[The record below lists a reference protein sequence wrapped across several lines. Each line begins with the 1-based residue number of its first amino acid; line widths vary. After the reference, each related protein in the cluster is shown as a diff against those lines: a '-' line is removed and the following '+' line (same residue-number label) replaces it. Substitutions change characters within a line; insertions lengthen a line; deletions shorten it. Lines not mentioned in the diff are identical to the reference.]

1 MGPSRF
7 SRPAGALASPAR
19 EREDPV
25 WAGQAFDPE
34 CFDLERSQAGGGA
47 IAAVSDGGAFG
58 EWIEDEA
65 GLPCFELRLP
75 VPGCDVWHQVGNDRV
90 TATAYADGRTV
101 FYWAEEG
108 LIRLGALLPP
118 PGAVFAVRFGCG
130 YAQWRWR
137 AEGIEGV
144 RRVWAPFGEAPG
156 WRIDEELH
164 GALPRAH
171 TEVLCFSPRPIVGV
185 SLMSRGEPP
194 PRAFSWRE
202 RVSWRAM
209 LALGGVSRAVIETL
223 RSALGWHLRL
233 APQPSKNLPGV
244 LLAPPGGPRPPS
256 LRASW
261 QARIPGAVFV
271 AGLGE
276 GAPQVRTVREGP
288 RTTIEITAVLPA
300 GASRVDT
307 ARDEPRTRV
316 EIAAPLPPGT
326 PHVRLSFGIGVE
338 QPAEARGAIE
348 TLCAASA
355 AETTAAWRRE
365 VCLDLPTAPAL
376 AREMRWHEMY
386 LRSAQVRDTVLGGR
400 YVPQGSA
407 YGFIHGLHGAPRDY
421 CISAVALTPFDP
433 DAARETLRLC
443 LRLVRPGGSV
453 AYSHTGAGLPTSA
466 AVHHAPS
473 DLPLFLL
480 WAASEL
486 VFAIGDRGLLDE
498 ARPVLLR
505 TWRWLRDVVGVG
517 AHGLLRVL
525 SGDWNDPITSFAPS
539 RRAFHRHGESAF
551 NSAMA
556 IFVLPRAAALLP
568 EEAEEMHALA
578 WRLRGAMEAAW
589 AGEWFL
595 RGFDGKGGAIGH
607 DRLFLDSNAWCLIA
621 GIGSETQ
628 RRALVQAIAERCDDP
643 SPIGPTVLDRP
654 ARVRGG
660 LLPPG
665 WDTNGGVWAA
675 ISALTAWGVAL
686 HDPYRA
692 WRLLEK
698 QSLAAHARAYPHV
711 WYGIW
716 SGPDSWNS
724 HLGERPGETFIQPA
738 TPMREFP
745 VMNSNAH
752 AGPLLALLRVLG
764 IDATPEGLRVVRP
777 APEAAGAWSL
787 ATRVG
792 RWAYSEAPVV

>member
-1 MGPSRF
+1 M
-7 SRPAGALASPAR
+7 
-19 EREDPV
+19 V
-25 WAGQAFDPE
+25 
-34 CFDLERSQAGGGA
+34 
-47 IAAVSDGGAFG
+47 
-58 EWIEDEA
+58 
-65 GLPCFELRLP
+65 
-75 VPGCDVWHQVGNDRV
+75 
-90 TATAYADGRTV
+90 
-101 FYWAEEG
+101 
-108 LIRLGALLPP
+108 
-118 PGAVFAVRFGCG
+118 AVRFGCG

-144 RRVWAPFGEAPG
+144 RRVWAPFGDAPG
-156 WRIDEELH
+156 WRIDEELY
-164 GALPRAH
+164 GSLPPSY
-171 TEVLCFSPRPIVGV
+171 TERCRFEPRPIVGV
-185 SLMSRGEPP
+185 SLMSRREPP
-194 PRAFSWRE
+194 PRAFSFRE
-202 RVSWRAM
+202 RLSWRAM
-209 LALGGVSRAVIETL
+209 LALGGVSRAAIETL
-223 RSALGWHLRL
+223 RSALGWGLRL
-233 APQPSKNLPGV
+233 APQPSSELPGV

-276 GAPQVRTVREGP
+276 GAPQMRTLREGP
-288 RTTIEITAVLPA
+288 RTTVEITAPLAA

-307 ARDEPRTRV
+307 VRDEPRTRV
-316 EIAAPLPPGT
+316 ESAAPLAAGASRADTVRDEPRTRVESAAPLAPGT

-338 QPAEARGAIE
+338 QPAGARGAIE
-348 TLCAASA
+348 TLRAASS
-355 AETTAAWRRE
+355 AETAAAWRRE
-365 VCLDLPTAPAL
+365 VCLDLPAAPAL

-386 LRSAQVRDTVLGGR
+386 LRSAQVRDTVLGSR

-421 CISAVALTPFDP
+421 CISAVALAPFDP

-443 LRLVRPGGSV
+443 LRLVRPNGSV

-473 DLPLFLL
+473 DLPIFLM

-486 VFAIGDRGLLDE
+486 IFATGDRGFLEE

-505 TWRWLRDVVGVG
+505 TWRWLRDVAGVG

-556 IFVLPRAAALLP
+556 AFVLPRAAAILP
-568 EEAEEMHALA
+568 EEGESMHALA
-578 WRLRGAMEAAW
+578 GCLRCAMEAAW

-595 RGFDGKGGAIGH
+595 RGFDGKGGAIGR

-628 RRALVQAIAERCDDP
+628 RQTLVRAIAERCDDP

-686 HDPYRA
+686 HDPGRA

-764 IDATPEGLRVVRP
+764 IDATPEGLRRLRPSP
-777 APEAAGAWSL
+777 APAGAWSL
-787 ATRVG
+787 STPVG
-792 RWAYSEAPVV
+792 RWSGGVPKA